1 MRMRTLGL
9 AAAMTAGLVHDSQAV
24 VRPKGAEAPLVSA
37 DRGPRTHRTIDWKT
51 LSTATAGLA
60 GWTAMWDRDTDV
72 PLRMWG
78 STAPISGSVA
88 NAAVAEAAARAFLT
102 EHLPLLAPGAKPV
115 DFELVSNVLSP
126 KGDIRSVGFIQ
137 RVNGMRVLGGN
148 IAFAFKAD
156 RMALVTST
164 ALPHVSVVAPANRLP
179 IAAVGES
186 AQRWL
191 RDAGHVVDVGSTS
204 QLVVVPIVRPRIGA
218 PDITYRV
225 AEQITAKAQ
234 TSPGAWNV
242 WVDAVNA
249 QPIQRVSTVH
259 FQTGKVMFDTPNRYP
274 AAGRLASPATFMSLT
289 VDGANATTAV
299 DGSVTWTGAGAAVVK
314 PKGTFVNVTG
324 TATGSLTLVNGGN
337 ATFSQATS
345 ETGDAQV
352 AAYVFAS
359 QAKAFTKAKLNPT
372 LAWAAGSLTVSVNEN
387 GNCNAFS
394 TGDDIHFYRKST
406 QCENTARIGDVVYHE
421 FGHSL
426 HNNSI
431 IAGVGEFDGA
441 LSEGLGD
448 GLAMMITHDSGM
460 GRGFF
465 LAQPTAAL
473 RELNPAGTE
482 KKWGIDTTGEVHDDG
497 EIIAGTLWDLY
508 AALETSLGAAAGLD
522 KTADIYYTIMQ
533 RASDIPST
541 YAEALLGDDDDGD
554 LSNGSPNQCTIHAA
568 FAAHNLASGAPPA
581 GTVEKP
587 IRTGFNISVKAGGG
601 GGNAACPL
609 PTVASGEIKWRLRG
623 GSDASVAMT
632 MAADKFEGAI
642 PSQPNGSVVQYKV
655 TLTLS
660 DGQKVSFP
668 NNAADPY
675 YEMYVGPVT
684 VIKCF
689 DFEGGAADWTKS
701 SDWEAGPAMGLG
713 GDPKTA
719 AAGANVFGSD
729 LSMDGAYAAMGTSF
743 AESPEIDLAG
753 KTGVRLQMQRW
764 LGVEDGFF
772 DKAKLSVNG
781 TEIWKN
787 FTSPSDPQANGVN
800 HVDREWRFVDF
811 DLAAQAAS
819 GKVKLRFDLTADEG
833 LQFGGWT
840 LDDVCIVANAQGPG
854 DPNCGNGAVDTG
866 EACDDNNITAGDGCS
881 PTCEIENPGENP
893 GDDDGG
899 GCCSVGGGP
908 EGALALSLFTLGLVL
923 RRRRKRN

>member
-1 MRMRTLGL
+1 MQTLGL
-9 AAAMTAGLVHDSQAV
+9 AAALSAALVHDSQAV

-51 LSTATAGLA
+51 ISATSKLA

-78 STAPISGSVA
+78 STTPISGSVA

-137 RVNGMRVLGGN
+137 RVDGMRVLGGN

-164 ALPHVSVVAPANRLP
+164 ALPHVSVQAPATRLP
-179 IAAVGES
+179 ITAVAE
-186 AQRWL
+186 ATQRWL
-191 RDAGHVVDVGSTS
+191 RTAGHVVDVGSTS
-204 QLVVVPIVRPRIGA
+204 QLVVVPVVRPRLGA

-242 WVDAVNA
+242 WIDANSA

-259 FQTGKVMFDTPNRYP
+259 FQTGKVLFDTPNRYP
-274 AAGRLASPATFMSLT
+274 ANGRLASPASFMSLT
-289 VDGANATTAV
+289 LDGANATTGA
-299 DGSVTWTGAGAAVVK
+299 DGSVTWTGAGAATVK
-314 PKGTFVNVTG
+314 PKGTLVNVSG
-324 TATGSLTLVNGGN
+324 TATGALTLVNGGN
-337 ATFSQATS
+337 ATWSQATS
-345 ETGDAQV
+345 ETGDAQL
-352 AAYVFAS
+352 AAFVFAS
-359 QAKAFTKAKLNPT
+359 QAKAFTKAHLNPA
-372 LAWAAGSLTVSVNEN
+372 LAWNDQTLTVGVNEN

-406 QCENTARIGDVVYHE
+406 QCENTARLADVVYHE
-421 FGHSL
+421 YGHSL

-431 IAGVGEFDGA
+431 IQGVGEFDGA

-448 GLAMMITHDSGM
+448 ILAMMMSHDSGM
-460 GRGFF
+460 ARGFF
-465 LAQPTAAL
+465 LAQPTTPM
-473 RELNPAGTE
+473 RELNPPNKE
-482 KKWGIDTTGEVHDDG
+482 KKWGVDTTGEVHDDG
-497 EIIAGTLWDLY
+497 EIIGGTFWDMFVAIE
-508 AALETSLGAAAGLD
+508 AAMGPAAGLA
-522 KTADIYYTIMQ
+522 KTADIYYTVMQ
-533 RASDIPST
+533 RASDIPSS

-554 LSNGSPNQCTIHAA
+554 LSNGSPNKCAIHAA

-581 GTVEKP
+581 GTVDKP
-587 IRTGFNISVKAGGG
+587 TRTGFNISVKASVG
-601 GGNAACPL
+601 GGNTACPS
-609 PTVASGEIKWRLRG
+609 PSISAGEIKWRTRG
-623 GSDASVAMT
+623 GSDATVAMT

-642 PSQPNGSVVQYKV
+642 PSQPNGTVVQYKV
-655 TLTLS
+655 TLTLT
-660 DGQKVSFP
+660 DGQKVSYP

-684 VIKCF
+684 PIWCG
-689 DFEGGAADWTKS
+689 DFESGAADWTKS
-701 SDWEAGPAMGLG
+701 SDWEAGPAKGLG

-719 AAGANVFGSD
+719 AGGANVFGSD
-729 LSMDGAYAAMGTSF
+729 LSMDGAYAATSTSF

-772 DKAKLSVNG
+772 DKAKISVNG
-781 TEIWKN
+781 TEVWKN
-787 FTSPSDPQANGVN
+787 FASASDPQANGVN
-800 HVDREWRFVDF
+800 HVDREWRFADF
-811 DLAAQAAS
+811 DLASQAAS

-840 LDDVCIVANAQGPG
+840 LDDVCLVTAAEGPG

-866 EACDDNNITAGDGCS
+866 ETCDDGNITAGDGCS
-881 PTCEIENPGENP
+881 PTCETENPGENP

-923 RRRRKRN
+923 RRRRKR